1 MSISF
6 PVSPEKQALLR
17 KNMLDNNI
25 FEKDLK
31 EKFFSGSTKGGQN
44 ANKSSTGVFL
54 VHLPSSTEVK
64 CSVYRTQGLN
74 RYKARKILCEKISR
88 GTPQGKDKETSRIE
102 KIRKQ
107 KNRRKRRSK

>member
-1 MSISF
+1 MAISF
-6 PVSPEKQALLR
+6 PVSPEKQKLLR
-17 KNMLDNNI
+17 KNMLDNKI

-54 VHLPSSTEVK
+54 VHYPTGIEVK

-74 RYKARKILCEKISR
+74 RYKARKIMCEKMSR
-88 GTPQGKDKETSRIE
+88 GTPQGKDAEADKAG

-107 KNRRKRRSK
+107 KNRRKRRG